1 MLLRALAHCE
11 YLFVNCT
18 AIAVAVIDLFGVR
31 RELAYGSIV
40 LQASFDLLL
49 HRFRSLCGVDTKRD
63 VAPHKARGPMRCSCT

>member
-49 HRFRSLCGVDTKRD
+49 HRFRALCDVDTKRD
-63 VAPHKARGPMRCSCT
+63 VAPHKARSPMRCGCT